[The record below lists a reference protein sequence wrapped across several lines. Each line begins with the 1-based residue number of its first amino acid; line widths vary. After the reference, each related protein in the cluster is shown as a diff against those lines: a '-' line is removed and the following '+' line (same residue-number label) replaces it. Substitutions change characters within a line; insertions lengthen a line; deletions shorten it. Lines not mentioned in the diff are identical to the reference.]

1 MFHAHSTA
9 YQSYPQNHWV
19 SGWVWMVLIP
29 SPEDK
34 IHPKDPQNGNG
45 QVMNRSKVAF
55 GWYRVGERAGIRSG
69 AVISHEMN
77 DNLQLSTRKFAV
89 PKLFYSSMRT
99 PGPDYY
105 NATWFRPKPNQVY
118 TALHMSFA
126 SWAWAKLQAH
136 CKDD

>member
-34 IHPKDPQNGNG
+34 IHTKDPQNGDG
-45 QVMNRSKVAF
+45 QVMNRSKVAL

-69 AVISHEMN
+69 AVISHDMN
-77 DNLQLSTRKFAV
+77 DNLQLSTCKFV
-89 PKLFYSSMRT
+89 VLKLFLFFHEDSRT
-99 PGPDYY
+99 
-105 NATWFRPKPNQVY
+105 R
-118 TALHMSFA
+118 L
-126 SWAWAKLQAH
+126 LQRDMVST
-136 CKDD
+136 KTKSGQKER